1 MCRAFKVWQMPFIT
15 SCRVLCLQSWMW
27 RAWPQPTLTQRVT
40 EWVTAQAWP
49 FIKPIPRG
57 GSIPPLR
64 GHCDLLVGSRS
75 GFSAIGDAIVVKMV
89 YFKRL
94 ALHWM
99 IYKGRNGPKQ
109 FGYLTKQG
117 LLQEVQSQVGLLVKN
132 IAEGQISAWE
142 SLAQFPNR
150 EMDVQNLV

>member
-1 MCRAFKVWQMPFIT
+1 MCGAFKVWQMSFIT

-27 RAWPQPTLTQRVT
+27 RAWPQPTLTQGVT

-49 FIKPIPRG
+49 FIKPVPRG

-64 GHCDLLVGSRS
+64 GHCDLVGSRS
-75 GFSAIGDAIVVKMV
+75 GFGATGDAIVVKMV
-89 YFKRL
+89 YFKGL
-94 ALHWM
+94 EWLWV
-99 IYKGRNGPKQ
+99 ICKERNGPKH

-117 LLQEVQSQVGLLVKN
+117 LLQEIRSQVGLLVKN
-132 IAEGQISAWE
+132 IAEGQVSAWK

-150 EMDVQNLV
+150 EMDVQNVGW